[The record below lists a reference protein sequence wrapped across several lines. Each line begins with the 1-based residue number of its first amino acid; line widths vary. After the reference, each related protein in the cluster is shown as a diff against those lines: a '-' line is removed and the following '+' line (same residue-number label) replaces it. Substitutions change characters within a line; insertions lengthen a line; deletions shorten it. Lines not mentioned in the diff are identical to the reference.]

1 MNWEPSV
8 PLRSVC
14 PVLPKEDGRG
24 TRCRGARDPA
34 PPVPLRRG
42 AKWYTFVLSFRI
54 AGGNPTSASDGKGRG
69 SRRAVFLAFRPE

>member
-8 PLRSVC
+8 PLRSVSR
-14 PVLPKEDGRG
+14 PPEGGRP
-24 TRCRGARDPA
+24 RHDAARRDPA